1 MANIRN
7 LKKDLTYLVNAVVSD
22 AYVALCFQPAEKRD
36 AIFAIIDKAAELHI
50 TLRDRINRPEEPHN
64 ASLVRKHYAQIRRE
78 MVEGSEALF
87 GELSDVCKN

>member
-7 LKKDLTYLVNAVVSD
+7 LKKDLTYLVKAVASD

-36 AIFAIIDKAAELHI
+36 AIFEIIAKAAELDAA
-50 TLRDRINRPEEPHN
+50 LWKRINRPEEPHN

-78 MVEGSEALF
+78 MVEGIEALF